1 MSAARPPEG
10 ARAAARQGEGIP
22 VSAGNVPFSWHR
34 FALLARAHGA
44 EQYRQY
50 LAHMLVTGLLYAVLL
65 LFALGVSRLSAF
77 ETGTQSG
84 FYFWG
89 LYLTGFVFA
98 GRYFDAMARRESA
111 LLALMRPASVLE
123 KWLLCLLV
131 VAVAYPLAYTVLFL
145 AISWP
150 AQQVVLAAQ
159 ALMERSSPLNPA
171 DYALFVPL
179 LRAQKP
185 AQLLGLPQQWGFFI
199 GLWALQALAVAG
211 SLYFRRAALL
221 KTVALG
227 FALAV
232 LTALLCVAAGARHE
246 VVFAWWARRA
256 PAADPAVHAFNALL
270 WLVLPALLWW
280 QAYVHLREKE
290 LP

>member
-1 MSAARPPEG
+1 MST
-10 ARAAARQGEGIP
+10 
-22 VSAGNVPFSWHR
+22 GNAPFSWHR
-34 FALLARAHGA
+34 FLLLARAHGA

-50 LAHMLVTGLLYAVLL
+50 LAHMLVTGVLYCVLL

-77 ETGTQSG
+77 DTGTQSG

-123 KWLLCLLV
+123 KWLLCLLA

-150 AQQVVLAAQ
+150 VQQVVLAAQ
-159 ALMERSSPLNPA
+159 AMMELTSSFNPA
-171 DYALFVPL
+171 NYALFVPL
-179 LRAQKP
+179 LRAPKP
-185 AQLLGLPQQWGFFI
+185 ALLLGPLQQWGFFI

-221 KTVALG
+221 KTLALG
-227 FALAV
+227 FGLAV
-232 LTALLCVAAGARHE
+232 LTALLCAAAGARHE
-246 VVFAWWARRA
+246 VIFAWWARRA
-256 PAADPAVHAFNALL
+256 PPADPAVHVFNALL
-270 WLVLPALLWW
+270 WVGLPALLWW
-280 QAYVHLREKE
+280 QTYVHLREKE